1 MGQKNVFNK
10 IMVSEFLKFIVFFI
24 IFKIEERMFFDY
36 YVEFEIVCISINILK
51 LNYWDMQI
59 YQYQYNINNYCI

>member
-1 MGQKNVFNK
+1 MGQKNVFNR

-59 YQYQYNINNYCI
+59 YQYEYNVE

>member
-59 YQYQYNINNYCI
+59 YQYEYNVE

>member
-59 YQYQYNINNYCI
+59 YQNEYSVE

>member
-24 IFKIEERMFFDY
+24 IFKIEERMFFDC

-59 YQYQYNINNYCI
+59 YQYEYNVE

>member
-10 IMVSEFLKFIVFFI
+10 MMVSEFLKFIVFFI

-59 YQYQYNINNYCI
+59 YQNEYSVE

>member
-10 IMVSEFLKFIVFFI
+10 IMVSELKFIVFFI

-59 YQYQYNINNYCI
+59 YQYEYNVE

>member
-1 MGQKNVFNK
+1 MGQKKVFNK
-10 IMVSEFLKFIVFFI
+10 IMVSEFLKFIVLFI

-59 YQYQYNINNYCI
+59 YQYEYNVE

>member
-1 MGQKNVFNK
+1 MGQKNVLNK

-59 YQYQYNINNYCI
+59 YQYEYNVE

>member
-1 MGQKNVFNK
+1 
-10 IMVSEFLKFIVFFI
+10 MVSEFLKFIVFFI

-51 LNYWDMQI
+51 LNYWDM
-59 YQYQYNINNYCI
+59 

>member
-10 IMVSEFLKFIVFFI
+10 IMVSEFLNFIVFFI

-59 YQYQYNINNYCI
+59 YQYEYNVE